1 MAREY
6 GGGMIV
12 DVKRQRAS
20 AHSSTH
26 THSNRSNVRVQISSS
41 ASHRLDRASAEPVAK
56 YFPHGEKS
64 TQ

>member
-20 AHSSTH
+20 AHSST

-56 YFPHGEKS
+56 YFPQGEKS